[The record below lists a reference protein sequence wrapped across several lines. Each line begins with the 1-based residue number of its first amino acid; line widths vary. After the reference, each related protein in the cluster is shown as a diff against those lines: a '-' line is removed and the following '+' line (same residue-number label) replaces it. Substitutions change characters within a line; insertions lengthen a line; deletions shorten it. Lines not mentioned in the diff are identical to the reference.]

1 MKYCIWNIIFD
12 ICHEF
17 IKSVFCYIISPV
29 GKPNNNICSQY
40 LQHWIYSYSRICS
53 CRDRFYSTTDILRK
67 SWSSVIICYR
77 VIPRKPVHNRSRHS
91 LNIWNNSFWQ
101 SWWFLTLM
109 MMHIVQLSARSF
121 YPYVQLRNSFRPPR
135 WYHSKTRSQPYFHKE
150 IWSLGLQN
158 SQKHWGCTILADL
171 GWKFLDKKFNS
182 INRKTFVR

>member
-1 MKYCIWNIIFD
+1 M
-12 ICHEF
+12 
-17 IKSVFCYIISPV
+17 
-29 GKPNNNICSQY
+29 
-40 LQHWIYSYSRICS
+40 
-53 CRDRFYSTTDILRK
+53 
-67 SWSSVIICYR
+67 IICYR

-135 WYHSKTRSQPYFHKE
+135 WYHSKTRSQPSFHRE
-150 IWSLGLQN
+150 IWSLGLQY

-171 GWKFLDKKFNS
+171 GTLAKYWLYEFMTYVKYNISNTIFHLFC
-182 INRKTFVR
+182 IYLVRYACKLWNNALVNPIKIPC